1 MRRRLIMC
9 SMTLLLGVPALA
21 QEEKP
26 TKVTFYVNEIQ

>member
-1 MRRRLIMC
+1 MRDVLVVW
-9 SMTLLLGVPALA
+9 SLGLLLGLSASA